1 MSAKKEVSIESH
13 NAKEE
18 VAELLTDN
26 IHSGMSKSL
35 DPVYRVIKEETV
47 SPRGQL
53 LNLERGIYDQILY
66 KSTLCMAAEQK
77 SLSNISFSR
86 IIRKARKVLTEQGLE
101 PQSVKEVLKQIK
113 VLIDE

>member
-1 MSAKKEVSIESH
+1 MSIKKAVSVESL

-18 VAELLTDN
+18 VRDLIVGNTN
-26 IHSGMSKSL
+26 SGLSKSL

-53 LNLERGIYDQILY
+53 LNLEKGVYNEILY

-77 SLSNISFSR
+77 SLSGIPFSR
-86 IIRKARKVLTEQGLE
+86 IIRKARKVLTEEELE

-113 VLIDE
+113 VLIEE